1 MWESFREKKVKINYI
16 APSFSHG
23 MDAVD
28 SSLMKCFFPRSAE
41 DPAIASLMLS
51 FVVLKGAHES
61 A

>member
-28 SSLMKCFFPRSAE
+28 SSLMKYF
-41 DPAIASLMLS
+41 SLQMLRMKLLLLLCIYLW
-51 FVVLKGAHES
+51 F
-61 A
+61 